1 MQNFTTLITG
11 ATLIINTANLILIL
25 KMYYK

>member
-1 MQNFTTLITG
+1 MHNFTTLILG

>member
-1 MQNFTTLITG
+1 MQNFTTLIIG